1 MDFEQGM
8 EIALEEAKLAFD
20 EGETPVGA
28 ALFQGDT
35 LIAKAHNLTAQHH
48 DPTLHAEM
56 LVMREAYQ
64 KLGNLHNCTLFVT
77 MEPCAMCAGAMIHMK
92 LPRLVFG
99 AFDPR
104 CGCCGSTIDLT
115 DHWFYHSV
123 ETWGG
128 ILSTPCSTLLTTFY
142 KNLRDNK

>member
-8 EIALEEAKLAFD
+8 AVALQEAQLAFD

-35 LIAKAHNLTAQHH
+35 LIAKAHNLTAQRH

-56 LVMREAYQ
+56 LVLRDAYQ
-64 KLGNLHNCTLFVT
+64 KLGNLQNCTLFVT
-77 MEPCAMCAGAMIHMK
+77 MEPCAMCAGAMIHTK

-104 CGCCGSTIDLT
+104 CGCCGSTVDLT

-128 ILSTPCSTLLTTFY
+128 ILQAPCSTLLTSFY
-142 KNLRDNK
+142 KTLRQK